1 MEFTQRYIARITVE
15 ADTPI
20 AVGSGEKGVIVDRLI
35 AKDANGLPYIPGTSL
50 TGVLR
55 HSFPNDSWVNDI
67 FGSDGEDG
75 KGSRLI
81 ISSAHIIGE
90 DGKTVIE
97 GLQNVD
103 LSSGFYSYFSRL
115 PERDHVRMTDKGA
128 ADTKGHGKFDEEL
141 VHKGTR
147 FVFEL
152 ELIGNNDDSENWAK
166 LLNAISSPAF
176 RIGAGTRKGF
186 GKLKIISK
194 QSKSRVFDL
203 SQGDLKNYLAKTSS
217 LNYPLDDKWK
227 VLSLNYTDNKMAG
240 WESYEI
246 NLQAKDFFL
255 FSAGFGDED
264 ADNKSKTEK
273 YFTWDSG
280 KPELKESQDYLLI
293 PATSIKGA
301 LAHRTAFHYNTLKGM
316 TIDQAGA
323 INFSAD
329 LKIEEVL
336 NQLAK
341 DFDLDTLPDDSNA
354 IEWNQMKEKLQ
365 NLDLNY
371 AGLFENFQSD
381 LNEEI
386 DGMKDGTLPVG
397 ENNEAVKQLFGFAKN
412 TEGKREGLR
421 GRVIMDDIYLPF
433 NNGNEKVF
441 NHTKIDRFTNGTIDG
456 ALFQEKAY
464 STNEIIP
471 LKIWVEQTAFTG
483 VNGDEMKQAFEKA
496 LDDLK
501 TGKLP
506 LGGNSAKG
514 HGIFEEAKN

>member
-1 MEFTQRYIARITVE
+1 MELTQRYIARITVE

-20 AVGSGEKGVIVDRLI
+20 AVGSGEKGIIVDRLI

-55 HSFPNDSWVNDI
+55 HSFPKDAWVDDI
-67 FGSDGEDG
+67 FGSGGENG

-81 ISSAHIIGE
+81 LSSAHLIGE

-97 GLQNVD
+97 GLQNID
-103 LSSGFYSYFSRL
+103 LNSGFYSYFSRL

-141 VHKGTR
+141 VHKGAR

-152 ELIGNNDDSENWAK
+152 ELIGNQGDSANWGK
-166 LLNAISSPAF
+166 LLDAISSPAF

-186 GKLKIISK
+186 GKLKIITD
-194 QSKSRVFDL
+194 QSNTRVYDL
-203 SQGDLKNYLAKTSS
+203 AQGDLKDYLAKSSS

-227 VLSLNYTDNKMAG
+227 DVSLNNSDVKMTG

-246 NLQAKDFFL
+246 NLKAKDFFL

-280 KPELKESQDYLLI
+280 KPELKENQDYLLI

-301 LAHRTAFHYNTLKGM
+301 LAHRTAFHYNHLKGM

-323 INFSAD
+323 INFSTD
-329 LKIEEVL
+329 LKMEEVL
-336 NQLAK
+336 SKLIK
-341 DFDLDTLPDDSNA
+341 DFDLDTLPNDSNA
-354 IEWNQMKEKLQ
+354 AEWNQMKEKLES
-365 NLDLNY
+365 LDINY
-371 AGLFENFQSD
+371 GGLFENFQSD

-386 DGMKDGTLPVG
+386 DGMKDGTLPVS

-412 TEGKREGLR
+412 SEGKKDGLR

-433 NNGNEKVF
+433 NKEKEKVF

-464 STNEIIP
+464 KTDEIIP
-471 LKIWVEQTAFTG
+471 LKIWVEQKAFDG
-483 VNGDEMKQAFEKA
+483 VNGNEIKQAFEKT
-496 LDDLK
+496 LRDLK
-501 TGKLP
+501 SGQLS